1 MKLKKQLAAFV
12 AVVLAFCA
20 ILPVFAVDDT
30 PVGRYLIQIPEDKK
44 LTVRENPSSQ
54 AEAIDYLYNG
64 ETVEIVEVVNGW
76 ARARQ
81 NGVFGWF
88 DARYA
93 QLQQEYEC
101 AYLIADISTADASS
115 VDFKALAAGGVDGVL
130 LRFAVSANHAE
141 VVAMDANYEANYE
154 AAKAAGLVVG
164 VYFASS
170 AVNSAQIVREYEWLL
185 QALSEQSHSFS
196 LPVFYRP
203 TTAEQKALSSA
214 ENTLLIS
221 AFCQQLTA
229 NGYQAGI
236 YLPYDWTSQNMD
248 FSALNAYTRWI
259 ADFGDYCNFTRS
271 FDLWQYAAAQS
282 FDGVT
287 GEIGLSYLVRDIITQ
302 EPTESDPTESEPAE
316 TEPTETEPTDP
327 VPEESTTA
335 VSVLPEHT
343 MGEFVVVREPGCS
356 TCGEERAY
364 CVDCGKLLAIRV
376 IDPVGHQDSLWQ
388 TLRPA
393 TVEEGGILIRRCD
406 ICGEITKMQF
416 TQLLDEAHAHVFSE
430 WTYIDAVNDSILHRT
445 IQEEGLTG
453 EQTESQN
460 RTACTVDRERVL
472 ICADCGEIVA
482 VYADTPL
489 AHTPVEEPA
498 VVEAD
503 CENDGHSRILC
514 RDCGLV
520 LSDTVTPAYGHDVA
534 EWEITKAP
542 TLEEEG
548 ERQGICSRCQQTVQ
562 EIIPKLETI
571 LGDVNGDSQVT
582 SADARLVLR
591 VSVRLETLTDAAA
604 EASADYNGDGNITS
618 ADARLILRAAI
629 GLDTQ

>member
-1 MKLKKQLAAFV
+1 
-12 AVVLAFCA
+12 
-20 ILPVFAVDDT
+20 
-30 PVGRYLIQIPEDKK
+30 
-44 LTVRENPSSQ
+44 
-54 AEAIDYLYNG
+54 
-64 ETVEIVEVVNGW
+64 
-76 ARARQ
+76 
-81 NGVFGWF
+81 
-88 DARYA
+88 
-93 QLQQEYEC
+93 
-101 AYLIADISTADASS
+101 
-115 VDFKALAAGGVDGVL
+115 
-130 LRFAVSANHAE
+130 
-141 VVAMDANYEANYE
+141 
-154 AAKAAGLVVG
+154 
-164 VYFASS
+164 
-170 AVNSAQIVREYEWLL
+170 
-185 QALSEQSHSFS
+185 
-196 LPVFYRP
+196 
-203 TTAEQKALSSA
+203 
-214 ENTLLIS
+214 
-221 AFCQQLTA
+221 
-229 NGYQAGI
+229 
-236 YLPYDWTSQNMD
+236 
-248 FSALNAYTRWI
+248 
-259 ADFGDYCNFTRS
+259 
-271 FDLWQYAAAQS
+271 
-282 FDGVT
+282 
-287 GEIGLSYLVRDIITQ
+287 
-302 EPTESDPTESEPAE
+302 
-316 TEPTETEPTDP
+316 
-327 VPEESTTA
+327 
-335 VSVLPEHT
+335 
-343 MGEFVVVREPGCS
+343 
-356 TCGEERAY
+356 
-364 CVDCGKLLAIRV
+364 
-376 IDPVGHQDSLWQ
+376 
-388 TLRPA
+388 
-393 TVEEGGILIRRCD
+393 
-406 ICGEITKMQF
+406 MQF

-498 VVEAD
+498 AVEAD

>member
-1 MKLKKQLAAFV
+1 MRLKKQIAVLVAAF
-12 AVVLAFCA
+12 LAFA
-20 ILPVFAVDDT
+20 VILPVFAADDT

-44 LTVRENPSSQ
+44 LTVRANPSSQ

-64 ETVEIVEVVNGW
+64 DPVEIVDVVNGW
-76 ARARQ
+76 ARARK

-88 DARYA
+88 DAQYA

-101 AYLIADISTADASS
+101 AYLIADISTAGASS
-115 VDFKALAAGGVDGVL
+115 VDFNTLAAAGVDGVL
-130 LRFAVSANHAE
+130 LRFGVSANHAE

-154 AAKAAGLVVG
+154 AAKAAGLAVG

-170 AVNSAQIVREYEWLL
+170 AVNSAQIIREYEWVL
-185 QALSEQSHSFS
+185 QSLAERDDSFT

-203 TTAEQKALSSA
+203 TTAEQKALPSA
-214 ENTLLIS
+214 ENTLLVS
-221 AFCQQLTA
+221 AFCQQMTA

-271 FDLWQYAAAQS
+271 FDLWQYTAAEA
-282 FDGVT
+282 FEGVD
-287 GEIGLSYLVRDIITQ
+287 GEIGLSYLVRDIITDEPQ
-302 EPTESDPTESEPAE
+302 ESTESEPTES
-316 TEPTETEPTDP
+316 EPTETEPTEP

-364 CVDCGKLLAIRV
+364 CVDCGKLLAMRV
-376 IDPVGHQDSLWQ
+376 TEPTGHRDSLWQ

-393 TVEEGGILIRRCD
+393 TAEQGGILIRRCD

-416 TQLLDEAHAHVFSE
+416 TQPLESSHIHLFSD
-430 WTYIDAVNDSILHRT
+430 WTYIDAVQDSILHNTLR
-445 IQEEGLTG
+445 EEGLTG
-453 EQTESQN
+453 EQTDTQT

-472 ICADCGEIVA
+472 TCTDCGEVVA
-482 VYADTPL
+482 VYADTPA
-489 AHTPVEEPA
+489 AHTPVESPA
-498 VVEAD
+498 VVTAD
-503 CENDGHSRILC
+503 CENDGHSRVLC

-520 LSDTVTPAYGHDVA
+520 LTDEVTPAYGHDVA
-534 EWEITKAP
+534 EWEIVKAP
-542 TLEEEG
+542 TPEEEG
-548 ERQGICSRCQQTVQ
+548 ERQGTCARCHQTVR
-562 EIIPKLETI
+562 EAIPKLEAI
-571 LGDVNGDSQVT
+571 LGDVNGDSRVT

-591 VSVRLETLTDAAA
+591 VSVQLETLSDDAALA
-604 EASADYNGDGNITS
+604 AADYNGDGRITS
-618 ADARLILRAAI
+618 ADARLILRAAV
-629 GLDTQ
+629 GLDAQ